1 MANNLLGV
9 GEAAPWFVC
18 STQSRQR
25 FVFDTVG
32 GRYILLCFFAS
43 AADPVSQA
51 LLVGLSKQ
59 RQRFDD
65 LNLAFFGVSV
75 DADDARLQ
83 RVIESLPGVRYFW
96 DIDRQ
101 VSRLYGACREDGRYQ
116 RVSYVLDPMLRV
128 LAVLPFAGDAA
139 AHLQALTQVLD
150 SLPQI
155 GAPCRAAFQAP
166 VLVLPRIFEPSLCRE
181 LMDYYRARG
190 GEPSGYMQDIDGKTV
205 QVIGQTHKSRRDCL
219 VEDETLREACALRI
233 HQRLVPQIERAFQFK
248 VSRMERYLIGC
259 YDAEEEGHFRPHR
272 DNTTKGTA
280 HRRFAVS
287 LYLNSGEYEGGWLRF
302 PEFGAALYSAPLGG
316 AVVFACSL
324 LHEALPVTR
333 GRRFMFLPFLYD
345 EAAKQIRE
353 ANLGY
358 LEEGVRG
365 AADVAGD
372 SPTASG

>member
-1 MANNLLGV
+1 MGTALLGV
-9 GEAAPWFVC
+9 GQAAPWFTC
-18 STQSRQR
+18 PTQHKPR

-43 AADPVSQA
+43 AGDPDSHE
-51 LLVGLSKQ
+51 LLAGLGKH

-75 DADDARLQ
+75 DSDDQRLE
-83 RVIESLPGVRYFW
+83 RVNDALPGVRYFW
-96 DIDRQ
+96 DFDRK
-101 VSRLYGACREDGRYQ
+101 VSLLYGACCGDGRYQ

-128 LAVLPFAGDAA
+128 LAVLPFNGEV
-139 AHLQALTQVLD
+139 AHYLKALARVLD
-150 SLPQI
+150 SLPHI
-155 GAPCRAAFQAP
+155 ERPHHAAFQAP
-166 VLVLPRIFEPSLCRE
+166 VLVLPRVFEPSLCQA
-181 LMDYYRARG
+181 LMDYYAARG

-205 QVIGQTHKSRRDCL
+205 QVIGQAHKCRRDCL
-219 VEDETLREACALRI
+219 VEDEALREACRLRI
-233 HQRLVPQIERAFQFK
+233 YQRLVPQIERAFQFK

-259 YDAEEEGHFRPHR
+259 YDATEQGHFRPHR

-287 LYLNSGEYEGGWLRF
+287 LFLNSGEYEGGWLRF
-302 PEFGAALYSAPLGG
+302 PEFGSALYGAPTGG

-345 EAAKQIRE
+345 EAAKLIRE
-353 ANLGY
+353 ANKDFLD
-358 LEEGVRG
+358 EGIRCEND
-365 AADVAGD
+365 AAGQQ
-372 SPTASG
+372 PKGNE